1 MSQYGMDGF
10 VQLSKIISLYHPPD
24 TNGHALASSPDN
36 TPGLIIICS
45 WFAAATKHVAKY
57 TTGYRQVFPTASILL
72 IQTSLLETL
81 FGSDLSP
88 ACDFLDSYMKG
99 DPDTTRPVLLHMF
112 SNGGANTASW
122 LATRLTK
129 ADGRLPFDTLVFD
142 SCPGA
147 KDIVAITRA
156 MSFSL
161 PNQYLL
167 RPIGFYVIFAAGLVY
182 KLFNDATGH
191 EDPITRIRRDFN
203 DTRVFSRYTPRLY
216 LYSKKDILV
225 KFQDVHDHAEDARA
239 KGYATVHE
247 EVFLKAP
254 HCALVNEDEARYWNA
269 VREHITGSICKA

>member
-1 MSQYGMDGF
+1 MSQYGMDDF
-10 VQLSKIISLYHPPD
+10 LKLSKIISLYHPPD
-24 TNGHALASSPDN
+24 TNGHALTSPPDQ

-57 TTGYRQVFPTASILL
+57 TTGYRQVFPNASILL

-81 FGSDLSP
+81 FGSDLTP
-88 ACDFLDSYMKG
+88 ACEFLESYMKG
-99 DPDTTRPVLLHMF
+99 DPNTRKPIVLHMF
-112 SNGGANTASW
+112 SNGGANTATW
-122 LATRLTK
+122 LAARLRK
-129 ADGRLPFDTLVFD
+129 ADGRLSFDTLVLD

-167 RPIGFYVIFAAGLVY
+167 RPIGFYVMFAAGLVY
-182 KLFNDATGH
+182 KLFNDVTGH

-203 DTRVFSRYTPRLY
+203 DTSIFSKDTPRLY
-216 LYSKKDILV
+216 LYSEKDIFV
-225 KFQDVHDHAEDARA
+225 KFQDVRHHAEDARA
-239 KGYATVHE
+239 KGYTTVHE

-269 VREHITGSICKA
+269 VREHIASSIRKA